1 MCLSRNSVASNQNYT
16 KKITNRD
23 WAEIYCLSSK
33 VFEDKSIFR
42 LSWNSI
48 SSHRSCSKT
57 IPNCVLAESQLLL
70 IKNILKQ
77 FHKLSEPE
85 FNCISSKVLY
95 DSSILRLSRNSFASV
110 RIYST
115 TNLKCVF
122 VEIQVHLIE
131 NNLRQYQIV
140 SEPKFN
146 CFSSILF
153 YSNSVMRLNW
163 NSMASDWNCSKTI
176 PNCVWAGIQLHL
188 IEILL
193 RQFRIVS

>member
-1 MCLSRNSVASNQNYT
+1 M
-16 KKITNRD
+16 TNRD
-23 WAEIYCLSSK
+23 WAEISCLSSK

-57 IPNCVLAESQLLL
+57 FPNCVLAESQLHL
-70 IKNILKQ
+70 IKSILKQ
-77 FHKLSEPE
+77 CHNISEPK
-85 FNCISSKVLY
+85 FNCISSKVFN
-95 DSSILRLSRNSFASV
+95 DSSILRLSRNSIASD

-140 SEPKFN
+140 CEPKFN
-146 CFSSILF
+146 CISSTLF
-153 YSNSVMRLNW
+153 YSHSIMRLSR

>member
-1 MCLSRNSVASNQNYT
+1 M
-16 KKITNRD
+16 TNRD
-23 WAEIYCLSSK
+23 WAEINCLSSK

-48 SSHRSCSKT
+48 SSHRSCSRT
-57 IPNCVLAESQLLL
+57 FPNCVLAESQLHL

-77 FHKLSEPE
+77 FHNMSEPE
-85 FNCISSKVLY
+85 FNCISSKVFY
-95 DSSILRLSRNSFASV
+95 DSSILRLSRNSIASV

-122 VEIQVHLIE
+122 VEIPVHLIE

-146 CFSSILF
+146 CISSIFF
-153 YSNSVMRLNW
+153 YSNSIMRLSR
-163 NSMASDWNCSKTI
+163 NSMPSDWNCSKTI
-176 PNCVWAGIQLHL
+176 PKCVWAGIQLHL

-193 RQFRIVS
+193 RHFRIVS